1 MGVGVC
7 VFAGFRGNVLGT
19 AWPVGVGVYVF
30 AVFRGSGL
38 GTAWP
43 VGVGVYARRVSWER
57 TRYGVDRGGI
67 MLVHGNG
74 KIGVNNFT
82 LVE

>member
-1 MGVGVC
+1 MCWLCFVGADSVRRGPWGRGLC
-7 VFAGFRGNVLGT
+7 V
-19 AWPVGVGVYVF
+19 
-30 AVFRGSGL
+30 
-38 GTAWP
+38 
-43 VGVGVYARRVSWER
+43 RRVSWEQ

-82 LVE
+82 QVE